1 MPVSGAAQRP
11 RSERLYERAQGL
23 LPGGVNSPVRA
34 FGAVGGTPVF
44 FDTAHGSRVRDAD
57 GREYV
62 DFCQSWGPLILGHAD
77 PAVVSAVQRAAER
90 GLSFGACHAAEADL
104 AALIVAGYDGAER
117 VRLVSSGTEAVM
129 TAMRMARGATGRPLI
144 VKFEGG
150 YHGHHDSLLVKAGSG
165 LATTGLASSAG
176 VPDRIAGA
184 TVVARLDDEESVS
197 AVFAEHGDAVA
208 AVIVEP
214 VPANNGLLQQRDEFL
229 DHLAAETRRA
239 GALRQRDE
247 FLNPLPAEP
256 RRAGALLIAD
266 EVISGFRLR
275 YGASPAAARLQPD
288 LVTLG
293 KIIGGGMPIGAVAG
307 RAALLEQLAPVGP
320 VYQAGTLSGN
330 PLSVAAGIATLDA
343 LTDPARYAELERLG
357 AAVEQA
363 VRTASPAGLQL
374 IRSGSMLWP
383 YYGTDRPR
391 AAHQIAD
398 AAIARFNG
406 AYAGFLERG
415 LYLPPSGFEVGFL
428 STAHTA
434 EECRT
439 LAEALLAAG

>member
-1 MPVSGAAQRP
+1 MSGSLRP
-11 RSERLYERAQGL
+11 ESERLYARARGV

-44 FDTAHGSRVRDAD
+44 FASGSGSRVRDAD

-77 PAVVSAVQRAAER
+77 PAVVAAVQGAAAR

-104 AALIVAGYDGAER
+104 AALILDGYDGAER

-129 TAMRMARGATGRPLI
+129 TAMRIARGATGRPLI
-144 VKFEGG
+144 LKFEGG

-176 VPDRIAGA
+176 VPDPIAGA
-184 TVVARLDDEESVS
+184 TVVARLDDEESVD
-197 AVFAEHGDAVA
+197 AVFAAHGSAIA
-208 AVIVEP
+208 ATILEP
-214 VPANNGLLQQRDEFL
+214 IPANNGLLLQRAAFL
-229 DHLAAETRRA
+229 EHVAAAT
-239 GALRQRDE
+239 
-247 FLNPLPAEP
+247 

-266 EVISGFRLR
+266 EVISGFRVR
-275 YGASPAAARLQPD
+275 YGASPEAAQMQPD

-293 KIIGGGMPIGAVAG
+293 KIIGGGLPIGAVAG
-307 RAALLEQLAPVGP
+307 RAGLLEQLAPVGP

-330 PLSVAAGIATLDA
+330 PLSVAAGIATLNA
-343 LTDPARYAELERLG
+343 LTDRQRYATLERLG
-357 AAVEQA
+357 ATVEQA
-363 VRTASPAGLQL
+363 VGAAGHPGVQL
-374 IRSGSMLWP
+374 VRCGSMLWP

-391 AAHQIAD
+391 AAHRIGD
-398 AAIARFNG
+398 AAIDRFNR

-415 LYLPPSGFEVGFL
+415 LYLPPSGYEVAFL
-428 STAHTA
+428 STRHT
-434 EECRT
+434 EQECRV
-439 LAEALLAAG
+439 LADALVAAAE

>member
-1 MPVSGAAQRP
+1 MSGAVQRP
-11 RSERLYERAQGL
+11 GSERLFARARAL

-44 FDTAHGSRVRDAD
+44 FASASGSRVRDAD

-62 DFCQSWGPLILGHAD
+62 DFCQSWGPLILGHAE
-77 PAVVSAVQRAAER
+77 PAVVGAVQRAAER

-104 AALIVAGYDGAER
+104 AALIVDGYEGAER

-129 TAMRMARGATGRPLI
+129 TAMRIARAATGRPLI

-176 VPDRIAGA
+176 VPERIAGA

-197 AVFAEHGDAVA
+197 AAFAAHGAAIA

-214 VPANNGLLQQRDEFL
+214 VPANNGLLLQRDAFL
-229 DHLAAETRRA
+229 DHLATEA
-239 GALRQRDE
+239 
-247 FLNPLPAEP
+247 

-266 EVISGFRLR
+266 EVICGFRLR

-307 RAALLEQLAPVGP
+307 RAGLLEQLAPVGA

-330 PLSVAAGIATLDA
+330 PLSVAAGVATLSA
-343 LTDPARYAELERLG
+343 LTDRARYAELERLG
-357 AAVEQA
+357 AAVEGA
-363 VRTASPAGLQL
+363 VGAAAPSGLQL
-374 IRSGSMLWP
+374 IRSGSLLWP
-383 YYGTDRPR
+383 YYGNDRPR
-391 AAHQIAD
+391 AAHQVAA
-398 AAIARFNG
+398 AAIERFNR
-406 AYAGFLERG
+406 AYGGFLERG
-415 LYLPPSGFEVGFL
+415 LYLPPSGYEVGFL
-428 STAHTA
+428 STAHTV
-434 EECRT
+434 EECRA
-439 LAEALLAAG
+439 LAEALLAAAA

>member
-62 DFCQSWGPLILGHAD
+62 DFCQSWGPLVLGHAD

-229 DHLAAETRRA
+229 DHLAAET
-239 GALRQRDE
+239 
-247 FLNPLPAEP
+247 

-439 LAEALLAAG
+439 LAEALLAAAG

>member
-1 MPVSGAAQRP
+1 MSTPLRPV
-11 RSERLYERAQGL
+11 SERLHARAQGL

-44 FDTAHGSRVRDAD
+44 FDSARGSRVRDAD

-62 DFCQSWGPLILGHAD
+62 DFCQSWGPLILGHAE
-77 PAVVSAVQRAAER
+77 PSVVAAVQRAADR

-104 AALIVAGYDGAER
+104 AALIVAGYAGAER

-129 TAMRMARGATGRPLI
+129 TAMRIARGATGRPLI

-150 YHGHHDSLLVKAGSG
+150 YHGHHDSLLVQAGSG

-176 VPDRIAGA
+176 VPDAIAGA
-184 TVVARLDDEESVS
+184 TVVARLDDEASVS
-197 AVFAEHGDAVA
+197 AVFAAHGGAIA
-208 AVIVEP
+208 AAIVEP
-214 VPANNGLLQQRDEFL
+214 VPANNGLLLQRDAFL

-239 GALRQRDE
+239 GAL
-247 FLNPLPAEP
+247 
-256 RRAGALLIAD
+256 LIAD
-266 EVISGFRLR
+266 EVICGFRLR
-275 YGASPAAARLQPD
+275 YGASPQAERLQPD

-307 RAALLEQLAPVGP
+307 RAQLLEQLAPAGP

-343 LTDPARYAELERLG
+343 LTDRARYAALQRLG

-363 VRTASPAGLQL
+363 VRASAPPGLQL
-374 IRSGSMLWP
+374 VRSGSMLWP
-383 YYGTDRPR
+383 YYGTERPR

-398 AAIARFNG
+398 AAIERFNR
-406 AYAGFLERG
+406 AYGGFLERG
-415 LYLPPSGFEVGFL
+415 LYLPPSGYEVGFL

-434 EECRT
+434 RECRA
-439 LAEALLAAG
+439 LAEALLAAAG

>member
-1 MPVSGAAQRP
+1 MSGPAQRP
-11 RSERLYERAQGL
+11 RSGRLYARAQGL

-44 FDTAHGSRVRDAD
+44 FASASGSKVRDAD

-62 DFCQSWGPLILGHAD
+62 DFCQSWGPLILGHAE
-77 PAVVSAVQRAAER
+77 PAVVAAVQRAAER

-104 AALIVAGYDGAER
+104 AALILDGYEGAER

-129 TAMRMARGATGRPLI
+129 TAMRIARGATGRPLI

-150 YHGHHDSLLVKAGSG
+150 YHGHHDSLLVQAGSG

-176 VPDRIAGA
+176 VPAQIAAA

-197 AVFAEHGDAVA
+197 AVFAAHGDAIA

-214 VPANNGLLQQRDEFL
+214 VPANNGLLLQRDAFL

-239 GALRQRDE
+239 GAL
-247 FLNPLPAEP
+247 
-256 RRAGALLIAD
+256 LIAD
-266 EVISGFRLR
+266 EVITGFRLR

-293 KIIGGGMPIGAVAG
+293 KIIGGGMPIGAVTG

-343 LTDPARYAELERLG
+343 LTDRQRYAALERLG
-357 AAVEQA
+357 AIVEEA
-363 VRTASPAGLQL
+363 VRAAAPSGVRL
-374 IRSGSMLWP
+374 IRAGSMLWP
-383 YYGTDRPR
+383 YYGTARPR
-391 AAHQIAD
+391 AAHRIAA
-398 AAIARFNG
+398 AAIERFNRS
-406 AYAGFLERG
+406 YAGFLERG
-415 LYLPPSGFEVGFL
+415 LYLPPSGYEVGFL

-434 EECRT
+434 QECRT
-439 LAEALLAAG
+439 LAEALLAAAE

>member
-1 MPVSGAAQRP
+1 MSGPAQRP
-11 RSERLYERAQGL
+11 RSDWLYARAQGL

-44 FDTAHGSRVRDAD
+44 FASARGSRARDAD

-62 DFCQSWGPLILGHAD
+62 DFCQSWGPLILGHAE
-77 PAVVSAVQRAAER
+77 PAVVAAVQRAAER
-90 GLSFGACHAAEADL
+90 GLSFGACHGAEADL
-104 AALIVAGYDGAER
+104 AALILAGYEGAER

-129 TAMRMARGATGRPLI
+129 TAMRIARGATGRPLI

-150 YHGHHDSLLVKAGSG
+150 YHGHHDSLLVQAGSG

-176 VPDRIAGA
+176 VPAQIAAA

-197 AVFAEHGDAVA
+197 AVFAAHGDAIA

-214 VPANNGLLQQRDEFL
+214 VPANNGLLLQRDAFL

-239 GALRQRDE
+239 GAL
-247 FLNPLPAEP
+247 
-256 RRAGALLIAD
+256 LIAD
-266 EVISGFRLR
+266 EVITGFRLC

-293 KIIGGGMPIGAVAG
+293 KIIGGGMPIGAVTG
-307 RAALLEQLAPVGP
+307 RAELLEQLAPVGP

-343 LTDPARYAELERLG
+343 LADRQRYAALERLG
-357 AAVEQA
+357 ATVEEA
-363 VRTASPAGLQL
+363 VRVAAPSGVQL
-374 IRSGSMLWP
+374 IRAGSMLWP
-383 YYGTDRPR
+383 YYGPGRPR
-391 AAHQIAD
+391 AAHQIAA
-398 AAIARFNG
+398 AAIERFNR

-415 LYLPPSGFEVGFL
+415 LYLPPSGYEVEFL
-428 STAHTA
+428 STAHT
-434 EECRT
+434 EQECRT
-439 LAEALLAAG
+439 LAEALLAAAE

>member
-1 MPVSGAAQRP
+1 MPVSGMGQRAQ
-11 RSERLYERAQGL
+11 SQRLYERAQGL

-44 FDTAHGSRVRDAD
+44 FDSARGSTARDAD

-62 DFCQSWGPLILGHAD
+62 DFCQSWGPLILGHAA
-77 PAVVSAVQRAAER
+77 PAVVAAVQRAAER

-104 AALIVAGYDGAER
+104 AELIVAGYDGAER

-129 TAMRMARGATGRPLI
+129 TALRIARGATGRPLI

-150 YHGHHDSLLVKAGSG
+150 YHGHHDSLLVNAGSG

-176 VPDRIAGA
+176 VPDVIAGA

-197 AVFAEHGDAVA
+197 AVFAAHGDAIA

-214 VPANNGLLQQRDEFL
+214 VPANNGLLLQRDAFL
-229 DHLAAETRRA
+229 DHLAGEA
-239 GALRQRDE
+239 
-247 FLNPLPAEP
+247 

-266 EVISGFRLR
+266 EVIAGFRLR
-275 YGASPAAARLQPD
+275 YGASAAAERLQPD

-293 KIIGGGMPIGAVAG
+293 KIIGGGMPIGAVTG
-307 RAALLEQLAPVGP
+307 RAELLEHLAPVGS

-343 LTDPARYAELERLG
+343 LTDRGRYVELERLG
-357 AAVEQA
+357 AAVEEV
-363 VRTASPAGLQL
+363 VRSAALPGLQL

-391 AAHQIAD
+391 AAHQID
-398 AAIARFNG
+398 DTAIARFNG
-406 AYAGFLERG
+406 AYGSFLERG
-415 LYLPPSGFEVGFL
+415 LYLPPSGYEVSFL

-434 EECRT
+434 VECRA
-439 LAEALLAAG
+439 LADALLAAAD

>member
-1 MPVSGAAQRP
+1 MPVSGTEP
-11 RSERLYERAQGL
+11 RARSQRLYERARGL

-44 FDTAHGSRVRDAD
+44 FDSARGSTVRDAD
-57 GREYV
+57 GRVYV
-62 DFCQSWGPLILGHAD
+62 DFCQSWGPLILGHAA
-77 PAVVSAVQRAAER
+77 PAVVGAVQRAAER

-104 AALIVAGYDGAER
+104 AALIVDGYDGAGR

-129 TAMRMARGATGRPLI
+129 TAMRIARGATGRPLI

-176 VPDRIAGA
+176 VPDAIAGA
-184 TVVARLDDEESVS
+184 TAVARLDDEESVS
-197 AVFAEHGDAVA
+197 AVFAAHGDAIA

-214 VPANNGLLQQRDEFL
+214 VPANNGLLLQRHAFL
-229 DHLAAETRRA
+229 DHLATET
-239 GALRQRDE
+239 
-247 FLNPLPAEP
+247 

-266 EVISGFRLR
+266 EVICGFRLR
-275 YGASPAAARLQPD
+275 YGASPAAERLQPD

-307 RAALLEQLAPVGP
+307 RAELLDQLAPAGS

-343 LTDPARYAELERLG
+343 LTDHRRYAELERLG
-357 AAVEQA
+357 AAVEEA
-363 VRTASPAGLQL
+363 VEDAAAPGLQL
-374 IRSGSMLWP
+374 IRSGSMFWP
-383 YYGTDRPR
+383 YYGSGRPR
-391 AAHQIAD
+391 AAHQIGD

-415 LYLPPSGFEVGFL
+415 LYLPPSGYEVGFL

-434 EECRT
+434 EECRA
-439 LAEALLAAG
+439 LAEALLAAAG

>member
-1 MPVSGAAQRP
+1 MSGAMQRP
-11 RSERLYERAQGL
+11 GSERLHARARGL

-44 FDTAHGSRVRDAD
+44 FASASGSRVRDAD

-62 DFCQSWGPLILGHAD
+62 DFCQSWGPLILGHAE
-77 PAVVSAVQRAAER
+77 PAVVGAVQRAAER

-104 AALIVAGYDGAER
+104 AALIVDGYEGAER

-129 TAMRMARGATGRPLI
+129 TAMRIARAATGRPLI

-176 VPDRIAGA
+176 VPERIAGA

-197 AVFAEHGDAVA
+197 AAFAAHGAAIA

-214 VPANNGLLQQRDEFL
+214 VPANNGLLLQRGAFL
-229 DHLAAETRRA
+229 DHLATET
-239 GALRQRDE
+239 
-247 FLNPLPAEP
+247 

-266 EVISGFRLR
+266 EVIAGFRLR

-307 RAALLEQLAPVGP
+307 RAGLLEQLAPVGA

-330 PLSVAAGIATLDA
+330 PLSVAAGVATLSA
-343 LTDPARYAELERLG
+343 LTDRARYAELERLG
-357 AAVEQA
+357 AAVEDA
-363 VRTASPAGLQL
+363 VGAAAPSGLQL
-374 IRSGSMLWP
+374 IRSGSLLWP
-383 YYGTDRPR
+383 YYGNDRPR
-391 AAHQIAD
+391 AAHQVAA
-398 AAIARFNG
+398 AAIERFNR
-406 AYAGFLERG
+406 AYGGFLERG
-415 LYLPPSGFEVGFL
+415 LYLPPSGYEVGFL

-434 EECRT
+434 AECRA
-439 LAEALLAAG
+439 LAEALLAAAA

>member
-11 RSERLYERAQGL
+11 GSERLYERAQGL

-44 FDTAHGSRVRDAD
+44 FDSAHGSRVRDAD

-129 TAMRMARGATGRPLI
+129 TAMRMARGATGRPLV

-214 VPANNGLLQQRDEFL
+214 VPANNGLLLQRDEFL
-229 DHLAAETRRA
+229 DHLAAETRS
-239 GALRQRDE
+239 
-247 FLNPLPAEP
+247 
-256 RRAGALLIAD
+256 AGALLIAD

-288 LVTLG
+288 LITLG

-307 RAALLEQLAPVGP
+307 RAGLLEQLAPVGP

-363 VRTASPAGLQL
+363 VRTASPASLQL

-439 LAEALLAAG
+439 LAEALLAAAG

>member
-1 MPVSGAAQRP
+1 MSGAARRP

-44 FDTAHGSRVRDAD
+44 FDSARGSRVRDAD

-77 PAVVSAVQRAAER
+77 PAVVAAVQRAAER

-104 AALIVAGYDGAER
+104 AALIVDGYQGAER

-176 VPDRIAGA
+176 VPERIAGA

-208 AVIVEP
+208 AVVVEP
-214 VPANNGLLQQRDEFL
+214 VPANNGLLLQRDAFL

-239 GALRQRDE
+239 GAL
-247 FLNPLPAEP
+247 
-256 RRAGALLIAD
+256 LIAD
-266 EVISGFRLR
+266 EVICGFRLR

-307 RAALLEQLAPVGP
+307 PAGLLEQLAPVGP

-343 LTDPARYAELERLG
+343 LTDARRYAELERMG

-363 VRTASPAGLQL
+363 ARAAAPSGLQV

-391 AAHQIAD
+391 AAHQITD
-398 AAIARFNG
+398 AAIARFNS

-415 LYLPPSGFEVGFL
+415 LYLPPSGYEVGFL

-434 EECRT
+434 EECRM
-439 LAEALLAAG
+439 LAAALAAAAG

>member
-1 MPVSGAAQRP
+1 MNTGFDRTRPAGRGRVSGAAQRP
-11 RSERLYERAQGL
+11 RSERLYARARGL
-23 LPGGVNSPVRA
+23 MPGGVNSPVRA

-44 FDTAHGSRVRDAD
+44 FASASGSKVRDAD

-62 DFCQSWGPLILGHAD
+62 DFCQSWGPLILGHAE
-77 PAVVSAVQRAAER
+77 PAVVGAVQRAAQR

-104 AALIVAGYDGAER
+104 AAMIVDGYEGAER

-129 TAMRMARGATGRPLI
+129 TAMRIARGATGRPLI

-197 AVFAEHGDAVA
+197 AVFAAHGDAIA

-214 VPANNGLLQQRDEFL
+214 VPANNGLLLQRDAFL
-229 DHLAAETRRA
+229 DHLATEA
-239 GALRQRDE
+239 
-247 FLNPLPAEP
+247 

-266 EVISGFRLR
+266 EVITGFRLR

-293 KIIGGGMPIGAVAG
+293 KIIGGGMPIGAIAG
-307 RAALLEQLAPVGP
+307 RAGLLEQLAPVGA

-330 PLSVAAGIATLDA
+330 PLSVAAGVATLDA
-343 LTDPARYAELERLG
+343 LTDRSRYAELERLG
-357 AAVEQA
+357 AGVEEALRAAAQ
-363 VRTASPAGLQL
+363 PGLQL

-383 YYGTDRPR
+383 YYGAARPR
-391 AAHQIAD
+391 AAHQIAA
-398 AAIARFNG
+398 AAIERFNR
-406 AYAGFLERG
+406 AYGGFLERG
-415 LYLPPSGFEVGFL
+415 LYLPPSGYEVGFL

-434 EECRT
+434 EECRA
-439 LAEALLAAG
+439 LAEALLAAAA